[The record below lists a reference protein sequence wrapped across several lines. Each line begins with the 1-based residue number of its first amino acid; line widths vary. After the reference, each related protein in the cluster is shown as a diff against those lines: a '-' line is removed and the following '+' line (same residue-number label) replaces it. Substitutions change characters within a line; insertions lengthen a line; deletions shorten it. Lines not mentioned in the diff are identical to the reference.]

1 MGLTSDRL
9 IFDSHMVVI
18 MEKIVVSLDFLEFP
32 VIHTCDG
39 GNQSPRLKLKG
50 LNATT
55 VAVMVFN
62 PFEKACCSFTPW
74 IIWNIP
80 SVQIIPAGI
89 PQKAIVTTPVT
100 AVQGVTDYGTIGY
113 SGPCPPPGQ
122 MIRYLFRVYG
132 LDMVLGLDPGSDKH
146 QLVNA
151 MKGHVIQF
159 GETVAI
165 CSR

>member
-1 MGLTSDRL
+1 MKN
-9 IFDSHMVVI
+9 V
-18 MEKIVVSLDFLEFP
+18 VVSLDFLEFP
-32 VIHTCDG
+32 VMYTCDG
-39 GNQSPRLKLKG
+39 GNYSPRLTLKG
-50 LNATT
+50 LHAAS

-62 PFEKACCSFTPW
+62 PFEKSCCSFTPW

-80 SVQIIPAGI
+80 SLQVIPEGI
-89 PQKAIVTTPVT
+89 PREGIVSVPIS

-113 SGPCPPPGQ
+113 TGPCPPHGQ
-122 MIRYLFRVYG
+122 MIRYQFKVYG
-132 LDMVLGLDPGSDKH
+132 LDMMLDLDPGSDKH